1 MKLQRSAS
9 AFLIILLVQA
19 GAMAAVTGR
28 VIDSKSAPVKNAMIL
43 YTSLANRLMSAYSDS
58 LGNFTI
64 AAPTPASVRN
74 PRTAG
79 CRFDHDVTVAG
90 TSVWFTVNG
99 TQNVTMDLY
108 SVRGQRIA
116 RLFNGTLNNTRYRIN
131 PFAGRTPAAR
141 GLYIVKL
148 RIGNDVICETVL
160 HPGGRAVSPAA
171 SAGRTDAPALLKTAA
186 ALDSLRVG
194 KTGYL
199 PVKVALD
206 SYDKDAGDVRITAMD
221 LTWRVDSIMGLMTLD
236 EKIGQMT
243 MGEFRYCSGTE
254 VKTYMLGSVFSGG
267 GGVPT
272 DNTLTGWQ
280 NLYDG
285 FQDQALST
293 RLKIPIIYGID
304 AVHGHS
310 NLIGAVIFPHNIAM
324 GCTEDPA
331 LVSLACRATA
341 IEVKA
346 TGLNWTFSPCI
357 AVPRDERWGRT
368 FEGFG
373 ETQTESQMYASAT
386 TVGYQGYDLSSPYT
400 ITATAKHFLADGG
413 TKFGT
418 GQSGYLIDRGDAQI
432 TETELRQIHLP
443 GYIRAIAEGVGTIMP
458 TLSMWNGVNISGDKA
473 ILTDMLKTELNFDG
487 VVVSDWDAVVI
498 LNLGGI
504 NYGIENVVACV
515 NSGQDMLMIG
525 SLQGMLDFISN
536 CKLAVN
542 QGRIQQSRIDDAVK
556 RVLRLKFRLGLFEHP
571 YAIRTMNSTFGSAL
585 HRDVARQC
593 VRESMVLLKNDSATL
608 PIPKTANVAV
618 VGAWGDDLGRQC
630 GGWTITWQGQFGNIT
645 TGTTVKKAI
654 SSVCQGTVTY
664 STTGDSLGNADY
676 VVVVVGEEPYA
687 EGPGDRSDLSL
698 SQAHKDLIT
707 KCANSG
713 KKVVCLLFS
722 GRPMIITDVLPECNA
737 FVAAWLPGTE
747 GQGIADV
754 LFGDYDF
761 KGKLKHTW
769 PSSMTQIP
777 INSGDGK
784 TGLFPYGYGLK
795 MNP

>member
-1 MKLQRSAS
+1 
-9 AFLIILLVQA
+9 
-19 GAMAAVTGR
+19 MAAVTGR
-28 VIDSKSAPVKNAMIL
+28 VIDSKSAPVRNAMIL
-43 YTSLANRLMSAYSDS
+43 YTSLNNRLMSAYSDS
-58 LGNFTI
+58 LGNFSIPEPPGTGVRVQK
-64 AAPTPASVRN
+64 AGPAQARSVEIIGN
-74 PRTAG
+74 SL
-79 CRFDHDVTVAG
+79 FF
-90 TSVWFTVNG
+90 SVNG
-99 TQNVTMDLY
+99 TKNVIVDLFTAAGKN
-108 SVRGQRIA
+108 VA
-116 RLFNGTLNNTRYRIN
+116 RLFNGTLTNTTCTVN
-131 PFAGRTPAAR
+131 PFAAVHRAAHSV
-141 GLYIVKL
+141 YIVRLQIGPDVFCRKMVYAGDRSFSAAGFNRDNTASPFLKKAAMVDTL
-148 RIGNDVICETVL
+148 RI
-160 HPGGRAVSPAA
+160 
-171 SAGRTDAPALLKTAA
+171 
-186 ALDSLRVG
+186 G

-199 PVKVALD
+199 PVKVPID
-206 SYDKDAGDVRITAMD
+206 IYFKNVGDVQIGAMD
-221 LTWRVDSIMGLMTLD
+221 LNWRVDSIMGLMTLD

-243 MGEFRYCSGTE
+243 MGEFRNCPGTE

-285 FQDQALST
+285 FQNQALST
-293 RLKIPIIYGID
+293 RLKIPIAYGID

-331 LVSLACRATA
+331 LVERACRATA

-373 ETQTESQMYASAT
+373 ETQTESQMYASAA
-386 TVGYQGYDLSSPYT
+386 TVGYQGYDMSSPYT
-400 ITATAKHFLADGG
+400 ITATAKHFLSDGG
-413 TKFGT
+413 TLFGT
-418 GQSGYLIDRGDAQI
+418 GQSTYLIDRGDARI

-443 GYIRAIAEGVGTIMP
+443 GYIKAIAEGVGTIMP
-458 TLSMWNGVNISGDKA
+458 TLSMWNGVNVSGDQA
-473 ILTDMLKTELNFDG
+473 LLTDMLKTELKYDG
-487 VVVSDWDAVVI
+487 VVVSDWDAVAI

-504 NYGIENVVACV
+504 NYGLENVIACV
-515 NSGQDMLMIG
+515 NAGMDMMMIG
-525 SLQGMLDFISN
+525 WGPGMPDFVSN

-556 RVLRLKFRLGLFEHP
+556 RILRLKFRLGLFERP
-571 YAIRTMNSTFGSAL
+571 YSIRSMNSTFGSAL

-608 PIPKTANVAV
+608 PIPKTANVVV
-618 VGAWGDDLGRQC
+618 VGAFSDDIGRQC
-630 GGWTITWQGQFGNIT
+630 GGWTITWQGQFGNVT

-654 SSVCQGTVTY
+654 SAVCQGTVTY
-664 STTGDSLGNADY
+664 SVTGDSLGNADY

-722 GRPMIITDVLPECNA
+722 GRPMIITDVLPKCNA

-747 GQGIADV
+747 GLGITDV

-795 MNP
+795 MTP

>member
-1 MKLQRSAS
+1 MA
-9 AFLIILLVQA
+9 VV
-19 GAMAAVTGR
+19 AMADVTGR
-28 VIDSKSAPVKNAMIL
+28 VIDTKSAPVKKAMVL

-58 LGNFTI
+58 LGIFTI
-64 AAPTPASVRN
+64 ATPPATAVRN

-79 CRFDHDVTVAG
+79 PYLNHAFEVAG
-90 TSVWFTVNG
+90 NSLYFSVYG
-99 TQNVTMDLY
+99 TQTVIADLY

-116 RLFNGTLNNTRYRIN
+116 QLFNGTLSNTRYRIN
-131 PFAGRTPAAR
+131 PFSGRLPVAHD
-141 GLYIVKL
+141 LYIVKL
-148 RIGNDVICETVL
+148 LIGSDVACQTML
-160 HPGGRAVSPAA
+160 YAGGRAASSAA
-171 SAGRTDAPALLKTAA
+171 FSKRTDAPVLSKTAA
-186 ALDSLRVG
+186 AAAIDSLRIG

-199 PVKVALD
+199 PAKLGID
-206 SYDKDAGDVRITAMD
+206 SYIKDVGDVQISAVD
-221 LTWRVDSIMGLMTLD
+221 LAWRVDSVVSLMTLD

-243 MGEFRYCSGTE
+243 QGEFRYCNGTE

-267 GGVPT
+267 GGVPA

-280 NLYDG
+280 TLYDG
-285 FQDQALST
+285 FQDLALST
-293 RLKIPIIYGID
+293 RLKIPIAYGID

-310 NLIGAVIFPHNIAM
+310 NLVGAVIFPHNIGM

-373 ETQTESQMYASAT
+373 ETQAESQMYAPAAI
-386 TVGYQGYDLSSPYT
+386 VGYQGYDLSSPYT
-400 ITATAKHFLADGG
+400 ITATAKHFIADGG
-413 TKFGT
+413 TLFGT
-418 GQSGYLIDRGDAQI
+418 GQSGYLLDRGDARI
-432 TETELRQIHLP
+432 TEAELRQIHLP
-443 GYIRAIAEGVGTIMP
+443 GYLKAIAEGVGTIMP
-458 TLSMWNGVNISGDKA
+458 TLSMWNGVNVSGDQA
-473 ILTDMLKTELNFDG
+473 LLTDMLKTELQFDG
-487 VVVSDWDAVVI
+487 VEVSDWDAAAI
-498 LNLGGI
+498 LNIGGVTY
-504 NYGIENVVACV
+504 NLENVVACV
-515 NSGQDMLMIG
+515 NAGQDMMMIG
-525 SLQGMLDFISN
+525 SKQEMLDFLSN
-536 CKLAVN
+536 CKLGVT
-542 QGRIQQSRIDDAVK
+542 QGRIQMSRIDDAVK
-556 RVLRLKFRLGLFEHP
+556 RILRLKFRLGLFEHP
-571 YAIRTMNSTFGSAL
+571 YAIRTMNSVFGSAL

-618 VGAWGDDLGRQC
+618 VGPFSDDLGRQC

-645 TGTTVKKAI
+645 TGTSVKKAI
-654 SSVCQGTVTY
+654 SAVCQGSVTY
-664 STTGDSLGNADY
+664 SATGDSLGNADY
-676 VVVVVGEEPYA
+676 VVVTVGEEPYA

-722 GRPMIITDVLPECNA
+722 GRPMIITDVLPKCNA

-747 GQGIADV
+747 GLGISDV

-769 PSSMTQIP
+769 PSSMLQIP

-795 MNP
+795 MAP